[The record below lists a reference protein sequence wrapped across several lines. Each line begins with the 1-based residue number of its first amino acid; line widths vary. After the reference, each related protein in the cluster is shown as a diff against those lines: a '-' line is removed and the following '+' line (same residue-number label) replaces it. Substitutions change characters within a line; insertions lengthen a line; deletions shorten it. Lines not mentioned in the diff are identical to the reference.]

1 MININSVSFRYAGS
15 NTENLTNFTLRIE
28 KGECVVLTGE
38 SGCGKT
44 CVTRLINT
52 LIPHFY
58 EGELTGEVTI
68 DGVNTASVQRMKL
81 QIKLVLCFKIREV
94 SFLVLIP
101 IVKLYLGWKIRGC
114 LIPKWYSDTKR
125 LSENFIL
132 RS

>member
-1 MININSVSFRYAGS
+1 MWFLPVSPDV
-15 NTENLTNFTLRIE
+15 ENLCDTFDKYVDPT
-28 KGECVVLTGE
+28 
-38 SGCGKT
+38 
-44 CVTRLINT
+44 
-52 LIPHFY
+52 FY

-68 DGVNTASVQRMKL
+68 DGVNTASVQPHE
-81 QIKLVLCFKIREV
+81 IADKIGSVFQNPR
-94 SFLVLIP
+94 SQFLVLIP

>member
-1 MININSVSFRYAGS
+1 MW
-15 NTENLTNFTLRIE
+15 
-28 KGECVVLTGE
+28 
-38 SGCGKT
+38 KT

-68 DGVNTASVQRMKL
+68 DGVNTASVQPHE
-81 QIKLVLCFKIREV
+81 IADKIGSVFQNPR
-94 SFLVLIP
+94 SQFLVLIP